1 MKYFLNSLINTK
13 ATTRNKLEPLLT
25 VADTGIFN
33 YESIAKE
40 GSSDEVLAQLA
51 PNIRA
56 KHYKPNNDILTD
68 VRSST
73 LFLLTEGNVRR

>member
-1 MKYFLNSLINTK
+1 MINTK

-51 PNIRA
+51 QGIKTNVKNEYITNRFTA
-56 KHYKPNNDILTD
+56 LI
-68 VRSST
+68 
-73 LFLLTEGNVRR
+73 FLPMSMKIT

>member
-1 MKYFLNSLINTK
+1 MINTK
-13 ATTRNKLEPLLT
+13 ATTRNNLEPLLT

-51 PNIRA
+51 QGIKTNVKNEYITNRFTA
-56 KHYKPNNDILTD
+56 LI
-68 VRSST
+68 
-73 LFLLTEGNVRR
+73 FLPMSMKIT